1 MSEQPNN
8 LPASN
13 PHERQQLK
21 DAKPSRGLTK
31 LWGYLAA
38 GGQKLGAYFDAP
50 FKLLFGRD
58 IFISYSRGDGHKY
71 APKLANVLRSE
82 MKGVSLYLDRW
93 IAPPSG
99 ELPRSLR
106 RHLRWSSLL
115 VVIVTEN
122 AVRSKFV
129 KSEILRFAKTGRQ
142 IIPVTV
148 GKTWASID
156 WETGPWKE
164 IKGAAPEP
172 EAEQNV
178 VDGIPSPDVVERIK
192 NSITFTRQD
201 QRLSRAVRY
210 TVLGILLLIVGAVA
224 VSNIIVNRAQA
235 AADKK
240 IQAAELKE
248 AEATRK
254 AVDAETRATTASA
267 KEVAATAKATAA
279 EGRAQAADSAAL
291 KAGKKAAAAQSEA
304 AAAARQQQIAE
315 GKAAESRRQQAAAE
329 QLKRRATAER
339 LVAEARKELGLDP
352 TRSLLLSM
360 EALKATMDWGEQ
372 PLYVAEEVFLDA
384 LQSNSGQVFRNDSN
398 NRIKYL
404 AHGPKGLLVLVGEK
418 NAELWQVSATP
429 SLLKRLSFPLAD
441 ASNDK
446 STTLDCTNPAFS
458 PEGRWLVAICG
469 NRPKYVWDLRS
480 DERELQPSPISAS
493 QVPVEMAFAPDAL
506 WLYAQSLTSIGAPF
520 PLDISRLIKGETGAP
535 AAVSP
540 AGEER
545 HFVDLGRRV
554 LSDYVLSPDGRWVVR
569 LNEPERPMQT
579 EAEARTDEELVQPKT
594 WSLYDLRKAGME
606 KFVRRFPADINFD
619 RFSEH
624 GHWLVTRRENDTE
637 AQLWNLLNAGP
648 NSEPITLRRDDK
660 QISHKLKFSPDGRW
674 VLDVSGKI
682 PLWHLGGKKSPLPVT
697 LCSRKLCL
705 DEEEAGALKTDKAKT
720 DANEIACGD
729 LDTSLDKVEF
739 SPDSKWLVAVEG
751 RDRAIYSKLDGGAG
765 SVKFVDLVGQS
776 IKILDFR
783 FSPDSRWLYVRDAD
797 GARLRNLTVEDREVF
812 RDSTIV
818 TPYFQLD
825 EWFVAYTP
833 DSHWLV
839 TSNFTV
845 DKFTG
850 LKLLNLHSANPTKSF
865 ITLEGAKWDTDCCK
879 GGVVISP
886 DSHWLTMSRD
896 DGVAR
901 LYNLRNIQSS
911 LQPQRFISPGHYSK
925 HPKYSPD
932 NHWLVTQAVNQ
943 PPLLWELNSDN
954 PLEEP
959 TPLAG
964 TKQEG
969 YVPDPGYEKFS
980 PDSGWLV
987 TTGDSD
993 AAHLY
998 DLRGTARPH
1007 PRFDL
1012 RAVGKV
1018 VKFSPT
1024 SKYLA
1029 TAYASDLLR
1038 VCELPLTNWKDDCF
1052 DLPVAGG
1059 PVNFLGFSS
1068 NSRWLITGTET
1079 GPHRLWDLKQRGQAR
1094 GVDISGGWQIKKTDS
1109 SLDTFSAKFSSD
1121 GRWLSILDMKEIGEQ
1136 RWRLLDLFAELPD
1149 PQQIHE
1155 EICEGYTSLH
1165 SFSADGRWLL
1175 AQDEK
1180 SLWLHDLESRATAA
1194 RPANLN
1200 ERGKTLEAAFSP
1212 DGHRLAILNEEKAV
1226 LLNLREKVTGKPVPL
1241 VLEENSSA
1249 LHGLYF
1255 SPDGHRLIYG
1265 RGNDGVIRNL
1275 KDPSAK
1281 GQFLSEIHLGKLD
1294 PYNSKPYPLV
1304 FSPDGQWLI
1313 TASSMYEGQQLW
1325 DLRLDKLSPRELQ
1338 KPGGAAIKYL
1348 AGFSRDSRW
1357 LIAEVGNRTAFGD
1370 REVFFD
1376 LMDSALS
1383 PHLMLNGAGGPSRGD
1398 LTTDLSN
1405 RFFYFP
1411 RAEPSRLTY
1420 VVASRRKLQLSE
1432 LFNLARQAAG
1442 YELNDKE
1449 REALHLVNDLGNQQ
1463 RARSRVGK
1471 RPNSISR

>member
-13 PHERQQLK
+13 PHERQHLTA
-21 DAKPSRGLTK
+21 AKPSRWLTK
-31 LWGYLAA
+31 LWVYLAA

-58 IFISYSRGDGHKY
+58 IFISYSRGDAHKY

-93 IAPPSG
+93 VAPPSG

-148 GKTWASID
+148 GKAWGSID
-156 WETGPWKE
+156 WETAPWKD

-172 EAEQNV
+172 ETEHNV
-178 VDGIPSPDVVERIK
+178 ADGIPSSDVVERIK
-192 NSITFTRQD
+192 NSVTFTRQD
-201 QRLSRAVRY
+201 RRLSLAVRY
-210 TVLGILLLIVGAVA
+210 TVLGILLLIFGAMAVGK
-224 VSNIIVNRAQA
+224 IIVNRAEA

-254 AVDAETRATTASA
+254 AANAETRATTAAA
-267 KEVAATAKATAA
+267 KEVAAAAKAAAA

-291 KAGKKAAAAQSEA
+291 EAGKKASAAQSEA
-304 AAAARQQQIAE
+304 AAAAHQQQIAE
-315 GKAAESRRQQAAAE
+315 GRAAEARQQQAAAE
-329 QLKRRATAER
+329 QLERRATAER
-339 LVAEARKELGLDP
+339 LVAEARKELTLDP
-352 TRSLLLSM
+352 ARSLLLSM

-404 AHGPKGLLVLVGEK
+404 AHGPKGLLVLVGER
-418 NAELWQVSATP
+418 NAELWQVSANP

-441 ASNDK
+441 APNDK
-446 STTLDCTNPAFS
+446 LITLDCTNPAFS

-469 NRPKYVWDLRS
+469 NQPKYVWDLRS
-480 DERELQPSPISAS
+480 DGRELQPAPISDY

-506 WLYAQSLTSIGAPF
+506 WLYAQGTTLIGAPF

-535 AAVSP
+535 AAASP
-540 AGEER
+540 TGKER
-545 HFVDLGRRV
+545 HSVDLGRQV
-554 LSDYVLSPDGRWVVR
+554 LSNYVLSPDGRWLVR
-569 LNEPERPMQT
+569 LNEPEHPMQT
-579 EAEARTDEELVQPKT
+579 EAEALTDEELMRPKT
-594 WSLYDLRKAGME
+594 WSLYDLRKAGRE

-624 GHWLVTRRENDTE
+624 GHWLVTRGGNYNE
-637 AQLWNLLNAGP
+637 AQVWNLLNAGQ
-648 NSEPITLRRDDK
+648 NSEPITLRRDGK
-660 QISHKLKFSPDGRW
+660 RIGHNLKFSPDGRW
-674 VLDVSGKI
+674 VLDISGEI
-682 PLWHLGGKKSPLPVT
+682 PLWHLGSNKSPLPVM
-697 LCSRKLCL
+697 LCSRKLCR
-705 DEEEAGALKTDKAKT
+705 EEQEAGALKTDKDKT
-720 DANEIACGD
+720 NSIEVACGD
-729 LDTSLDKVEF
+729 LDTSPDKVGF

-751 RDRAIYSKLDGGAG
+751 RDRAIYSKLDGGDG

-776 IKILDFR
+776 IKVHDFR
-783 FSPDSRWLYVRDAD
+783 FSPDSRWLYVRGAD
-797 GARLRNLTVEDREVF
+797 GSRLRNLTVEQREVF
-812 RDSTIV
+812 RNSTIV

-845 DKFTG
+845 NKFTG
-850 LKLLNLHSANPTKSF
+850 LKLLNLHSDDPTKSF
-865 ITLEGAKWDTDCCK
+865 ITLEGAKWGSDCCK

-886 DSHWLTMSRD
+886 DSHWLTMSKD

-901 LYNLRNIQSS
+901 LYNLRNIQAS
-911 LQPQRFISPGHYSK
+911 LQPQRFISPGHYSE

-932 NHWLVTQAVNQ
+932 NRWLVTQAVNQ
-943 PPLLWELNSDN
+943 PPLLWDLSPDN

-959 TPLAG
+959 IPLAG

-969 YVPDPGYEKFS
+969 YVPDPGYGRFS
-980 PDSGWLV
+980 PNSEWLV

-993 AAHLY
+993 ATHLY

-1018 VKFSPT
+1018 VAFSPT

-1029 TAYASDLLR
+1029 TAYTSVVLR
-1038 VCELPLTNWKDDCF
+1038 VCELPLMNEKDACF

-1059 PVNFLGFSS
+1059 PVKSLGFSS

-1079 GPHRLWDLKQRGQAR
+1079 GSHLLWDLKHRGQAR
-1094 GVDISGGWQIKKTDS
+1094 GVDISGGWQIKEINS
-1109 SLDTFSAKFSSD
+1109 GLDTFSAKFSSD

-1136 RWRLLDLFAELPD
+1136 RRRLLDLFAELPD

-1175 AQDEK
+1175 AQDQK
-1180 SLWLHDLESRATAA
+1180 SLWFHDLESRVTAA
-1194 RPANLN
+1194 KPANLN
-1200 ERGKTLEAAFSP
+1200 ERGVNLEAQFSP
-1212 DGHRLAILNEEKAV
+1212 DGHRLAILEGEKAV
-1226 LLNLREKVTGKPVPL
+1226 LLNLYEKVNGKPGRR
-1241 VLEENSSA
+1241 VLEEKGSG

-1255 SPDGHRLIYG
+1255 SPNGHRLVYG
-1265 RGNDGVIRNL
+1265 SGNDGVIWNL
-1275 KDPSAK
+1275 KDPSEK
-1281 GQFLSEIHLGKLD
+1281 GQFLSEIHLGKTD
-1294 PYNSKPYPLV
+1294 PYNSKPYPIV

-1313 TASSMYEGQQLW
+1313 TASGNYEGQQLW
-1325 DLRLDKLSPRELQ
+1325 DLRLDKFSTRELK
-1338 KPGGAAIKYL
+1338 KPGGASTKYL

-1357 LIAEVGNRTAFGD
+1357 LIAEVGNRTAFGN

-1376 LMDSALS
+1376 LLDPELS
-1383 PHLMLNGAGGPSRGD
+1383 PHLILNGDGGPSRGD
-1398 LTTDLSN
+1398 LTTDISN
-1405 RFFYFP
+1405 RFFYLP
-1411 RAEPSRLTY
+1411 RPEPSRLTH
-1420 VVASRRKLQLSE
+1420 VVASRRKLQLNE
-1432 LFNLARQAAG
+1432 LFSLARQAVG

-1449 REALHLVNDLGNQQ
+1449 REALLLVNDLGNQKP
-1463 RARSRVGK
+1463 ARIRVGK
-1471 RPNSISR
+1471 RPNSKSK